1 MGPSF
6 PCLFTSVLSWLTTVS
21 LRTWSAGISSGN
33 RCACTRMPTPL
44 PSAWNRTVELLR
56 AWAFDVHLTGMVMVH
71 PKAGSPS
78 VTVFVPMNGTWTTP
92 VAARTPTATTMAT
105 NAARTISLMLR
116 RLGSGSGRLVVPQ
129 GGPPPPSVALIDN
142 LCLCCERVPGD
153 LRSLLLEHDVERC
166 SAAGGDR
173 APVGH
178 VVGGPHDAAA
188 LVVEG
193 GHDVGEGDGHRA
205 RIRN

>member
-1 MGPSF
+1 MLPKVGPSLIVTSV

-21 LRTWSAGISSGN
+21 LRTWSGGISSGN

-56 AWAFDVHLTGMVMVH
+56 AWAFDVHLTGMVIVQ

-92 VAARTPTATTMAT
+92 VAARTPMATAMAT
-105 NAARTISLMLR
+105 NAAMTISLMLR
-116 RLGSGSGRLVVPQ
+116 RFGSGSGRLVVPQ

-142 LCLCCERVPGD
+142 LCLGCERVGGD
-153 LRSLLLEHDVERC
+153 LRYLALEHAIE
-166 SAAGGDR
+166 GGGGR
-173 APVGH
+173 ADH
-178 VVGGPHDAAA
+178 GGP
-188 LVVEG
+188 V
-193 GHDVGEGDGHRA
+193 A
-205 RIRN
+205 RRTHPSHHA